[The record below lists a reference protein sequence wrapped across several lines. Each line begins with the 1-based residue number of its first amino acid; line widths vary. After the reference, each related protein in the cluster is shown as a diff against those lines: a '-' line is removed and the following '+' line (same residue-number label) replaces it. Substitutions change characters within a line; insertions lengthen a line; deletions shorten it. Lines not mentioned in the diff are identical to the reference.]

1 MPAALAGPLN
11 RVKTLLSTIS
21 LGQKIVIGLLLAGLV
36 LGGFMFTRWI
46 TAPTMTPLFSNLA
59 SADASAIVEELNAEG
74 VAYELADG
82 GQTVMVAQD
91 QVYNLRLTMSGKG
104 LPAGN
109 ESGYALLDQQGITTS
124 EFQQQVSYQ
133 RALEGE
139 LANTLK
145 ALDGVNAAVVHIA
158 LPKDQVFATDEGKPT
173 ASVLLDLAP
182 GTKLSGEQVQAVT
195 HLVSSSIEKM
205 DPADVTVADSTGA
218 VLSAAG
224 EGISSAAGDA
234 QLQQEQEFEARLAA
248 NAQSILDTVA
258 GPGNAK
264 VSVRADLDFSK
275 RDTTSESYNYVPG
288 TPALSEQN
296 TTETYTGTGAAVGGV
311 LGAEDTATTGS
322 GDSTYDKNATT
333 SNNAVGKTTETVS
346 GAPGAINRLT
356 VSVVM
361 NDATAAGLNQQQ
373 IQDAVSNAVGLDT
386 VRGDAIS
393 VATMAFDTSAAQQA
407 AADLKAAEAAAKSAQ
422 MWSMIKTG
430 GIALGI
436 VLLVLV
442 VWLRSRRSRE
452 EYEELEDDE
461 PVEFERIQ
469 VQSIRDPAL
478 DDRAAQL
485 ATQQRDR
492 VRGEISEMVSERPD
506 EVATMLRGW
515 FAESK

>member
-11 RVKTLLSTIS
+11 RVKALLSTIS

-46 TAPTMTPLFSNLA
+46 TAPTLTPLFSNLA
-59 SADASAIVEELNAEG
+59 SSDASAIVEELNAEG
-74 VAYELADG
+74 VQYELADG
-82 GQTVMVAQD
+82 GQTIMVAQD

-145 ALDGVNAAVVHIA
+145 ALDGVNTAVVHIA
-158 LPKDQVFATDEGKPT
+158 LPKEEVFATDEGKPT

-182 GTKLSGEQVQAVT
+182 GTSLSGEQVQAVT

-224 EGISSAAGDA
+224 EGVTGAATDA
-234 QLQQEQEFEARLAA
+234 QSQQEQEFEARLAA

-275 RDTTSESYNYVPG
+275 RDTTSESYTY
-288 TPALSEQN
+288 TPNTPPLSESTN
-296 TTETYTGTGAAVGGV
+296 TETYTGTGAAVGGV
-311 LGAEDTATTGS
+311 LGAEGATTGS
-322 GDSTYDKNATT
+322 GDSSYDKNTTT
-333 SNNAVGKTTETVS
+333 SNNAVDKKTETIE

-361 NDATAAGLNQQQ
+361 DQASAGALNQQQ
-373 IQDAVSNAVGLDT
+373 IQDAISNAVGLDT
-386 VRGDAIS
+386 ARGDAIS
-393 VATMAFDTSAAQQA
+393 VATMAFDTTAAQQA
-407 AADLKAAEAAAKSAQ
+407 AADLKAAQAAEKTAQ

-436 VLLVLV
+436 VLLVLI
-442 VWLRSRRSRE
+442 VWLRSRRNRE
-452 EYEELEDDE
+452 EYEELEDEE
-461 PVEFERIQ
+461 PLEFERIQ
-469 VQSIRDPAL
+469 VESVRDPAL
-478 DDRAAQL
+478 DDRTVQL
-485 ATQQRDR
+485 ATQQRER
-492 VRGEISEMVSERPD
+492 VRGEIAEMVSDRPD

-515 FAESK
+515 FADAR